1 MSPRARRA
9 PETRGKITKADIAAK
24 LREATG
30 ELDEEVEHSR
40 RIGPWV
46 MGAAAVIVVV
56 YRVGLRRGARQSTV
70 LEIRRI
76 VPGGTG

>member
-1 MSPRARRA
+1 MTRAVRA
-9 PETRGKITKADIAAK
+9 PEPKGKITKADIEAK

-30 ELDEEVEHSR
+30 ELDEEVEQGR

-56 YRVGLRRGARQSTV
+56 YRVGIRRGTRHSTR

-76 VPGGTG
+76 TPG

>member
-1 MSPRARRA
+1 MTRAVRA
-9 PETRGKITKADIAAK
+9 PEPKGKITKADIEAK

-30 ELDEEVEHSR
+30 ELDEEVEHGR

-56 YRVGLRRGARQSTV
+56 YRFGIRRGSRHSTL

-76 VPGGTG
+76 TPG

>member
-56 YRVGLRRGARQSTV
+56 YRVGVRRGARQSTV

>member
-1 MSPRARRA
+1 MRKKQERSALPARR
-9 PETRGKITKADIAAK
+9 ITKADIEAK

-30 ELDEEVEHSR
+30 ELDEEAKQGR

-46 MGAAAVIVVV
+46 IGAASVIVIT
-56 YRVGLRRGARQSTV
+56 YRVGVRLGTRRSTM

-76 VPGGTG
+76 TSP

>member
-1 MSPRARRA
+1 MTRAVRA
-9 PETRGKITKADIAAK
+9 PVPTGRITKADIEAK

-30 ELDEEVEHSR
+30 ELDEEVEHGR

-46 MGAAAVIVVV
+46 IGATAVIVVV
-56 YRVGLRRGARQSTV
+56 YRLGLRLGSRHSTL

-76 VPGGTG
+76 TPG